1 MSTDEQID
9 KLISVLKQ
17 QRDELQ
23 LKLKL
28 GSAEVKEQW
37 EQLEKQLAK
46 LTSKADRVGDV
57 AEQTGEQVIEAAK
70 LAADEIRKGYE
81 RIRNML

>member
-1 MSTDEQID
+1 MSADEQVD

-37 EQLEKQLAK
+37 EQLEKKLAK

-57 AEQTGEQVIEAAK
+57 AEKTGEQVIEAAK

>member
-9 KLISVLKQ
+9 KLVSALRQ
-17 QRDELQ
+17 QRDELN

-28 GSAEVKEQW
+28 GSAEAKEQW
-37 EQLEKQLAK
+37 EQLEKKLAK
-46 LTSKADRVGDV
+46 LTDKADRVSDV

-81 RIRNML
+81 RIRNMI